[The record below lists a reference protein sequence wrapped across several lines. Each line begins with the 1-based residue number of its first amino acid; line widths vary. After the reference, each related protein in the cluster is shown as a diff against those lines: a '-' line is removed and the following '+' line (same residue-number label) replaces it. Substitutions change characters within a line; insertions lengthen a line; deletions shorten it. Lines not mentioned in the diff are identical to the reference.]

1 MHSCSK
7 CRYVVAA
14 LLVSKGKQES
24 RSDKWAS
31 QLDQIRKL
39 IQNEEYQYSD
49 PVTDFVKAV
58 FCSYDFD
65 LAQVRCPTQLGCFF
79 LIPFHNCPLYLLIY
93 TSKGYSTKGCVQ
105 GARCLLQTLI
115 S

>member
-65 LAQVRCPTQLGCFF
+65 LAQVRCPTQLGCYF
-79 LIPFHNCPLYLLIY
+79 LIPFHNCPLYL
-93 TSKGYSTKGCVQ
+93 YSILPKV
-105 GARCLLQTLI
+105 TLPKVKCKAI
-115 S
+115 GDFRRR